1 MGVVVPKNIPMKEAK
16 VRSSY
21 DLEHL
26 KGVGIQ
32 LLGKVDNEI
41 ICFTLSLCI
50 LVVRS
55 NIYKPYFLHRQ
66 RGCKEGLHASTQD
79 GQG

>member
-26 KGVGIQ
+26 KGQGIH
-32 LLGKVDNEI
+32 LFDKGVVKKVYLHLHKIVKGEDLGDKGK
-41 ICFTLSLCI
+41 
-50 LVVRS
+50 
-55 NIYKPYFLHRQ
+55 YAGP
-66 RGCKEGLHASTQD
+66 ASAP
-79 GQG
+79 GQKIRMNDMRKN